1 MSEKS
6 ILTSDFRRLTKR
18 ISKHLD
24 SHLKPYRC
32 KVSSCVAVPFS
43 STACLL
49 RHEREAHGMHGHGE
63 KPHLC
68 YFADCERS
76 QPGNGFPR
84 RWNLGDHMKRMHD
97 YTGPAYSTGN
107 STGSSSPTP
116 SSTSS
121 FYQGIPSKRRPSNAS
136 QNEST
141 KRTKPSAS
149 MKTQS
154 KAAKPIAPST
164 SQRKQRQSMD
174 KMFHE
179 KKAAIAAGLENL
191 DPKDIRAT
199 AQITADYAVL
209 QTIGMTIRRQEAS
222 EFAL

>member
-1 MSEKS
+1 
-6 ILTSDFRRLTKR
+6 
-18 ISKHLD
+18 
-24 SHLKPYRC
+24 
-32 KVSSCVAVPFS
+32 
-43 STACLL
+43 
-49 RHEREAHGMHGHGE
+49 MHGHGE

-68 YFADCERS
+68 YFPECERS

-97 YTGPAYSTGN
+97 YTGAAY

-116 SSTSS
+116 SSASS
-121 FYQGIPSKRRPSNAS
+121 VYQGIPSKRRPSS
-136 QNEST
+136 TSRNEGTKKTRPIAST
-141 KRTKPSAS
+141 KA
-149 MKTQS
+149 KT
-154 KAAKPIAPST
+154 KAAKPVAPSVT
-164 SQRKQRQSMD
+164 HRKQRQSMD

-191 DPKDIRAT
+191 DPNDIRASE
-199 AQITADYAVL
+199 QINADYAVL